1 MTPVTSNAVEP
12 VVSAVAGDQVNTL
25 RRHVLVLV
33 AGALAAPLA
42 SFAQQPTK
50 IPRIGFLHPAPPGG
64 VPGIRLEA
72 FQDALRELGYVEGK
86 NVQLEV
92 RWGNGEFE
100 RLPALAAELVQSK
113 VDVIVAATSPSVL
126 AVRKATST
134 IPIVMPVSSDPV
146 GDGLVASLAHP
157 GGNITGLSMMAPEL
171 GEKRLQLLRETF
183 PDASRAV
190 AVLWNPA
197 YAGMRARFE
206 EAKVA
211 APKLGLTVRSVEVR
225 DTRELDVAFEA
236 VVREHPEALVLS
248 DPFTLSQ
255 RARIV
260 EFAAEHRLPAIYESS
275 DFVDVGGLMSFGPNI
290 SNLYRGAAVYVDKIL
305 KGAKPGDLPIEQPT
319 KFELVLNM
327 KTAKALGISFPA
339 SVLLRADKLIE

>member
-1 MTPVTSNAVEP
+1 
-12 VVSAVAGDQVNTL
+12 VNTL
-25 RRHVLVLV
+25 RRHVLALL

-64 VPGIRLEA
+64 VPGMRLEA
-72 FQDALRELGYVEGK
+72 FRDALHELGYVEGK

-100 RLPALAAELVQSK
+100 RLPALAAELVQLK
-113 VDVIVAATSPSVL
+113 VDVIVAAASPSVL
-126 AVRKATST
+126 AARKATST

-171 GEKRLQLLRETF
+171 GEKRLQLLREAF

-290 SNLYRGAAVYVDKIL
+290 SSLYRGAAVYVDKIL

>member
-1 MTPVTSNAVEP
+1 M
-12 VVSAVAGDQVNTL
+12 
-25 RRHVLVLV
+25 
-33 AGALAAPLA
+33 
-42 SFAQQPTK
+42 
-50 IPRIGFLHPAPPGG
+50 
-64 VPGIRLEA
+64 RLEA
-72 FQDALRELGYVEGK
+72 FRDALHELGYVEGK

-236 VVREHPEALVLS
+236 VIREHPEALVLS
-248 DPFTLSQ
+248 DPFTTSQ
-255 RARIV
+255 RAHIV

-327 KTAKALGISFPA
+327 KAAKALGIRFPA

>member
-1 MTPVTSNAVEP
+1 M
-12 VVSAVAGDQVNTL
+12 
-25 RRHVLVLV
+25 
-33 AGALAAPLA
+33 
-42 SFAQQPTK
+42 
-50 IPRIGFLHPAPPGG
+50 
-64 VPGIRLEA
+64 RLEA
-72 FQDALRELGYVEGK
+72 FREALHELGYVEGK
-86 NVQLEV
+86 NLQLEV

-100 RLPALAAELVQSK
+100 RLPALAAELVQLK
-113 VDVIVAATSPSVL
+113 VDVIVAATSPSVV
-126 AVRKATST
+126 AARQATQT

-183 PDASRAV
+183 PEASPAV

-197 YAGMRARFE
+197 YVGMRARFE

-236 VVREHPEALVLS
+236 IVREHPGALVLS
-248 DPFTLSQ
+248 DPFTTSQ

-260 EFAAEHRLPAIYESS
+260 EFAAERRLPAIYETS
-275 DFVDVGGLMSFGPNI
+275 DFVDVGGLMSFGPDI

-305 KGAKPGDLPIEQPT
+305 KGAKPGDLPIQQPT

-327 KTAKALGISFPA
+327 KAAKALGISFPA

>member
-1 MTPVTSNAVEP
+1 MAPIISNVVEP
-12 VVSAVAGDQVNTL
+12 VVGSWGDQVNMQ
-25 RRHVLVLV
+25 RRHVLALV

-50 IPRIGFLHPAPPGG
+50 IPRIGFLHPASPGG
-64 VPGIRLEA
+64 VPGMRLEA
-72 FQDALRELGYVEGK
+72 FRDALHELGYVEGK

-100 RLPALAAELVQSK
+100 RLPKLAAELVQLK
-113 VDVIVAATSPSVL
+113 VDVIVAATAPSEI
-126 AVRKATST
+126 AVHQATST

-157 GGNITGLSMMAPEL
+157 GGNITGLSVMAPEL
-171 GEKRLQLLRETF
+171 GEKRLQLLRQTF
-183 PDASRAV
+183 PEASRAV

-206 EAKVA
+206 QTKVA
-211 APKLGLTVRSVEVR
+211 APTLGLTVRSVEVQ
-225 DTRELDVAFEA
+225 DSRELALAFEA
-236 VVREHPEALVLS
+236 IIREHPEAVVLT

-255 RARIV
+255 RAQLV
-260 EFAAEHRLPAIYESS
+260 EFAAEHRLPAIYENS
-275 DFVDVGGLMSFGPNI
+275 DFVDVGGLMSYGPNI
-290 SNLYRGAAVYVDKIL
+290 SDLYRRAATYVDKIL
-305 KGAKPGDLPIEQPT
+305 KGAKPADLPIEQPT
-319 KFELVLNM
+319 KIELVLNM
-327 KTAKALGISFPA
+327 KAAKALGISFPA

>member
-327 KTAKALGISFPA
+327 KAAKALGISFPA

>member
-1 MTPVTSNAVEP
+1 
-12 VVSAVAGDQVNTL
+12 VNTL
-25 RRHVLVLV
+25 RRHVLALL

-64 VPGIRLEA
+64 VPGMRLEA
-72 FQDALRELGYVEGK
+72 FRDALHELGYVEGK

-100 RLPALAAELVQSK
+100 RLAALAAELVELK
-113 VDVIVAATSPSVL
+113 VDVIVAATSPSVV
-126 AVRKATST
+126 AARQATRM

-171 GEKRLQLLRETF
+171 GAKRLQLLRETF
-183 PDASRAV
+183 PEASRAV

-211 APKLGLTVRSVEVR
+211 APKLGLTARSVEVR
-225 DTRELDVAFEA
+225 DTRELDAAFEA
-236 VVREHPEALVLS
+236 IVREHPEALVLS
-248 DPFTLSQ
+248 DPFTTSQ

-260 EFAAEHRLPAIYESS
+260 EFVAEHGLPAIYESS

-290 SNLYRGAAVYVDKIL
+290 SDLYRGAAVYVDKIL
-305 KGAKPGDLPIEQPT
+305 KGAKPGDLPIQQPT

-327 KTAKALGISFPA
+327 KAAKALGISFPA
-339 SVLLRADKLIE
+339 SVLSRADRLIE

>member
-1 MTPVTSNAVEP
+1 M
-12 VVSAVAGDQVNTL
+12 
-25 RRHVLVLV
+25 
-33 AGALAAPLA
+33 
-42 SFAQQPTK
+42 
-50 IPRIGFLHPAPPGG
+50 
-64 VPGIRLEA
+64 RLED
-72 FQDALRELGYVEGK
+72 FRDALHELGYVEGK

-100 RLPALAAELVQSK
+100 RLPALAAELVQLK
-113 VDVIVAATSPSVL
+113 VDVIVAAASPSVL
-126 AVRKATST
+126 AARKATST

-275 DFVDVGGLMSFGPNI
+275 DFVVVGGLMSFGPNI
-290 SNLYRGAAVYVDKIL
+290 SSLYRGAAVYVDKIL
-305 KGAKPGDLPIEQPT
+305 KGAKPGELPIEQPT

>member
-1 MTPVTSNAVEP
+1 MNA
-12 VVSAVAGDQVNTL
+12 L

-42 SFAQQPTK
+42 SFAQRPTK

-64 VPGIRLEA
+64 VPGRRLED
-72 FQDALRELGYVEGK
+72 FRDALRELGYVEGK

-100 RLPALAAELVQSK
+100 RLPALAAELVQLK
-113 VDVIVAATSPSVL
+113 VDVIVAAASPSVL
-126 AVRKATST
+126 AARKATST

-146 GDGLVASLAHP
+146 GDGLVASLARP

-183 PDASRAV
+183 PEASRAV

-225 DTRELDVAFEA
+225 DTRELDVAFDA
-236 VVREHPEALVLS
+236 VVREHPQALVLS

-290 SNLYRGAAVYVDKIL
+290 SSLYRGAAVYVDKIL
-305 KGAKPGDLPIEQPT
+305 KGAKPGELPIEQPT

-339 SVLLRADKLIE
+339 SVLFRADKVIE